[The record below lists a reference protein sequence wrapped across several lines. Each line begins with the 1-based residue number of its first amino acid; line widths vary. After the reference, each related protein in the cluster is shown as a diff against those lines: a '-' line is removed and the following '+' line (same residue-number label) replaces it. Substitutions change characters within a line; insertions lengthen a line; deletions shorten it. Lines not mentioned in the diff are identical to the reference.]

1 VKSQDCELPPEYRPG
16 GQGRGCDKWHM
27 TYDACFIMPIGLP
40 FFRAKHALEVYSVVA
55 SENQSYQSYRLK
67 GDKHAMDITT
77 TDRLKEELMN
87 QNPEFRELAR
97 EHTRY
102 EQRLSELSALAYPSD
117 EEQLEEIT
125 LKKKKLALKDQMY
138 SMMSQYQKT
147 QSLSH

>member
-1 VKSQDCELPPEYRPG
+1 MS
-16 GQGRGCDKWHM
+16 
-27 TYDACFIMPIGLP
+27 
-40 FFRAKHALEVYSVVA
+40 
-55 SENQSYQSYRLK
+55 
-67 GDKHAMDITT
+67 ITS
-77 TDRLKEELMN
+77 TDNLKEELIN
-87 QNPEFRELAR
+87 RDPEFRELAR

-138 SMMSQYQKT
+138 SMMLQYQKS

>member
-1 VKSQDCELPPEYRPG
+1 
-16 GQGRGCDKWHM
+16 
-27 TYDACFIMPIGLP
+27 
-40 FFRAKHALEVYSVVA
+40 LEVIQLA
-55 SENQSYQSYRLK
+55 AHELNLTQFCRLK
-67 GDKHAMDITT
+67 GDQHAMDITT

-87 QNPEFRELAR
+87 RDPEFRELAR
-97 EHTRY
+97 EHTKY

-138 SMMSQYQKT
+138 SMMSQYQKG